1 MNYCVY
7 FSPTGTTERMV
18 KYAGERLG
26 CTENIDLC
34 RTDLPHYSMGREE
47 LCVVGVPSFGGRVP
61 LTAAER
67 LQRLRGDRTPA
78 LLIVT
83 YGGRAYED
91 TLRELKDTLET
102 RGFWC
107 LGAAAMVTEHS
118 IAREI
123 EAGRPCAA
131 DYRELAR
138 FLTEAK
144 DRLRGEPISVRVPGN
159 DPYKEYKVLPMGIR
173 TAEDCMRCGRC
184 AGGCPA
190 GAIPTDD
197 PRQTDAEKCISCM
210 RCVTL
215 CPAHARSADPEKVR
229 MIGQKLKAICPPDKP
244 NEFFEIAFESKE
256 QHRGTTV

>member
-78 LLIVT
+78 LLIVA

-123 EAGRPCAA
+123 EAGRPSAA

-159 DPYKEYKVLPMGIR
+159 DPYKEYKVLPMGYSHRRGLHEVR
-173 TAEDCMRCGRC
+173 TLCRGLPCRSDPDRRPAADRCGKVHLLYAVRYAVPC
-184 AGGCPA
+184 PCQKRRPRKGAHDRAEAEGDLPA
-190 GAIPTDD
+190 G
-197 PRQTDAEKCISCM
+197 
-210 RCVTL
+210 
-215 CPAHARSADPEKVR
+215 
-229 MIGQKLKAICPPDKP
+229 
-244 NEFFEIAFESKE
+244 
-256 QHRGTTV
+256 